1 MEFVGGYEI
10 REIVF
15 AFSACVY
22 IYIERDRNKSAV
34 SRSSSSFVPGEKR
47 GEDEALDD
55 QKRIIGGSP
64 VRVP

>member
-22 IYIERDRNKSAV
+22 IYRNKSAV

>member
-1 MEFVGGYEI
+1 MRFLL
-10 REIVF
+10 
-15 AFSACVY
+15 VY
-22 IYIERDRNKSAV
+22 IYIYRERDRNKSAV